1 MKDIYDELLK
11 WKSELLDEVK
21 SIEKIEKERE
31 LQTYTLQRKIDILE
45 TVKREL
51 DSNQQIKFETARIE
65 PLKGSLESL
74 EQEIKSKE
82 ESYSNRKK
90 ELKAIIDTLQVQ
102 IDQLYQNMESAQ

>member
-65 PLKGSLESL
+65 PFKGSLESL

-82 ESYSNRKK
+82 ESYSTRKK